1 MFMRRSKRSS
11 LSVTLRGFTLIEVLV
26 AMAITAIVG
35 VMAYATL
42 NSSVDAV
49 ERSELQT
56 RRLNDINTF
65 FSIFSKDIRQVVT
78 RSIRNENGEMES
90 ALMSQEGDLVGLR
103 LTRTGWQNPRPEVF
117 VRSQLQRVHYQLEN
131 KSLVRE
137 SFYMIDRAEGEQQ
150 PVRSELLDKVV
161 SLKFR
166 FMTQPRPGSTHELLK
181 GDWLDSWPPKAQD
194 VGQQEVA
201 SELLPAI
208 VEIKLELQDWGEIHR
223 IYDLVLN
230 DSASSAGNV
239 TPGSGQTPAGS
250 LTSGSGQTE

>member
-1 MFMRRSKRSS
+1 MRCSNHSS
-11 LSVTLRGFTLIEVLV
+11 RSVTLRGFTLIEVLV
-26 AMAITAIVG
+26 AMAITAIIG

-65 FSIFSKDIRQVVT
+65 FSIFSKDMRQVVT
-78 RSIRNENGEMES
+78 RSIRNEEGEMES

-117 VRSQLQRVHYQLEN
+117 IRSQLQRVHYQLEN

-166 FMTQPRPGSTHELLK
+166 FMTEPRIGGSHELLK
-181 GDWLDSWPPKAQD
+181 GKWLDSWPPKAQD

-201 SELLPAI
+201 SELLPAV
-208 VEIKLELQDWGEIHR
+208 VEIKLELQDWGEIR
-223 IYDLVLN
+223 RVYDLVLN
-230 DSASSAGNV
+230 DSAGNAGSEIPAGGQPPAG
-239 TPGSGQTPAGS
+239 TQTPDG
-250 LTSGSGQTE
+250 G

>member
-1 MFMRRSKRSS
+1 M
-11 LSVTLRGFTLIEVLV
+11 RGFTLIEVLV

-65 FSIFSKDIRQVVT
+65 FAIFSKDIRQVVA
-78 RSIRNENGEMES
+78 RPIRNEEGEMES
-90 ALMSQEGDLVGLR
+90 ALLSQEGDLVGLR

-131 KSLVRE
+131 KSVVRE
-137 SFYMIDRAEGEQQ
+137 SFYMIDHPEGEPE

-166 FMTQPRPGSTHELLK
+166 FMTEPKTGGSHELLK
-181 GDWLDSWPPKAQD
+181 GEWLDSWPPKAQN
-194 VGQQEVA
+194 VEQQELV
-201 SELLPAI
+201 SVLLPEL
-208 VEIKLELQDWGEIHR
+208 VEIKLELQDWGEIR
-223 IYDLVLN
+223 RVYDLVLN
-230 DSASSAGNV
+230 D
-239 TPGSGQTPAGS
+239 PAGAA
-250 LTSGSGQTE
+250 TEGGE

>member
-1 MFMRRSKRSS
+1 MLRSRHPSQPI
-11 LSVTLRGFTLIEVLV
+11 TQRGFTLIEVLV
-26 AMAITAIVG
+26 AMAITAVVG

-65 FSIFSKDIRQVVT
+65 FAIFSKDIRQVVP
-78 RSIRNENGEMES
+78 RPVRNEEGEMES
-90 ALMSQEGDLVGLR
+90 ALISQEGDLVGLR

-137 SFYMIDRAEGEQQ
+137 SFYMVDRAEGEPE
-150 PVRSELLDKVV
+150 PVRSELLDNVV

-166 FMTQPRPGSTHELLK
+166 FLTEPRSGGNHELLK
-181 GDWLDSWPPKAQD
+181 GEWTESWPPRTD
-194 VGQQEVA
+194 NVDQQQVA
-201 SELLPAI
+201 STLLPAML
-208 VEIKLELQDWGEIHR
+208 EIQLELKDWGEIR
-223 IYDLVLN
+223 RVYDLVLN
-230 DSASSAGNV
+230 DQPAAGDA
-239 TPGSGQTPAGS
+239 Q
-250 LTSGSGQTE
+250 